1 MKINILGTQYQLR
14 YEQATDAEKI
24 KNSNGY
30 IEPYSKEMVISNFIE
45 DGTAINNLEDFEK
58 KVIRHEIIHAFLQE
72 SGLSCNS
79 DWATNEEMIDWI
91 ALQFPKLAKA
101 FEEAKAI

>member
-14 YEQATDAEKI
+14 YETATDAKKI
-24 KNSNGY
+24 ENSNGY
-30 IEPYSKEMVISNFIE
+30 IEPYSKEMVISKFIE
-45 DGTAINNLEDFEK
+45 DGTTINNLEDFEK

-79 DWATNEEMIDWI
+79 GWATNEEMIDWI
-91 ALQFPKLAKA
+91 ALQFPKLVKA